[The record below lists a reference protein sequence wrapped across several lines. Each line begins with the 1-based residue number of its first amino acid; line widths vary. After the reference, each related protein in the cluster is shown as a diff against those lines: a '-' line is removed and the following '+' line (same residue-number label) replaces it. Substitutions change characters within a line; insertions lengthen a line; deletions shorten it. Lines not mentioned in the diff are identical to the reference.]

1 VEFDRFI
8 NTKHIISNY
17 SRYVGRQISST
28 TYAGSNLNKFS
39 LFLKFHKPVKY
50 IFVDN
55 FVYKGSN
62 DLIKPITLQGIVS
75 VMIHLGKQKLHFC
88 MLNMKC
94 YVFTFYFSISRIY

>member
-1 VEFDRFI
+1 MEFDRFI

-39 LFLKFHKPVKY
+39 LFLKFHKPVK
-50 IFVDN
+50 DN

-75 VMIHLGKQKLHFC
+75 VMIHLRKQKQHF
-88 MLNMKC
+88 
-94 YVFTFYFSISRIY
+94 S